1 MVGTW
6 WYTGRNGAGQVTES
20 LRATSTSA
28 DRGIGREGGGGGERG
43 EGERRGGEGEGERTQ
58 MNQGLAWAFEISN
71 LTLNYT
77 LPQTWPHLLTK

>member
-28 DRGIGREGGGGGERG
+28 DRGIGREGGSK
-43 EGERRGGEGEGERTQ
+43 EGRNGRKDKKNTGFLRFLEVY
-58 MNQGLAWAFEISN
+58 M
-71 LTLNYT
+71 
-77 LPQTWPHLLTK
+77 K